1 VRQATEC
8 EGSAASIGGHAGVIK
23 SQSEENY
30 ARAAECL
37 EATQRAAAP
46 EIRDVYLYL
55 MRRYIELAEAEATL
69 GQERS

>member
-1 VRQATEC
+1 
-8 EGSAASIGGHAGVIK
+8 VIK